1 MVFSYRIY
9 LMVFCMQVLPDVVSS
24 WKKCAIHVFIGHLIK
39 NYQEKEECKTLLLS
53 EVSRPMDGS
62 KLCATEND
70 EKVGLQ
76 NSVAERNK
84 HEGRVEV
91 LCDRRYMSAHQSSV
105 SSDAKQKKVVIAL
118 SFYVSCCS

>member
-1 MVFSYRIY
+1 
-9 LMVFCMQVLPDVVSS
+9 MVFCMQVLPVVVSS

-62 KLCATEND
+62 KLCATATD

-84 HEGRVEV
+84 HEY
-91 LCDRRYMSAHQSSV
+91 LSAHESSV

-118 SFYVSCCS
+118 SFYISCCC